1 MSLYIF
7 DKDGTLMPYV
17 RSRFVLHRPPLKCEE
32 QVLLPGRFEKLAE
45 LRANGHQIGIATNQ
59 SAVAHGAITL
69 EEAEA
74 LVLNCIAKIGGASAW
89 RLSPYDPRAK
99 KQLDGKPN
107 PFARDDET
115 RKPRPGMVLQLMQ
128 ELNVSPA
135 DTFMVGDRK
144 MDKKCAQAA
153 GVTFLDEKEFFK
165 FNK

>member
-7 DKDGTLMPYV
+7 DKDGTLMAYV

-32 QVLLPGRFEKLAE
+32 QVLLPGVFEKLAH
-45 LRANGHQIGIATNQ
+45 LRAADHKIAIATNQ
-59 SAVAHGAITL
+59 SAVAHGVITL
-69 EEAEA
+69 KEAEE
-74 LVLNCIAKIGGASAW
+74 LVLNCVAKIGGVSAW

-99 KQLDGKPN
+99 KERDGKPN

-115 RKPRPGMVLQLMQ
+115 RKPRPGMVLELMD

-135 DTFMVGDRK
+135 ETFMIGDRK
-144 MDKKCAQAA
+144 MDKKCAEAA